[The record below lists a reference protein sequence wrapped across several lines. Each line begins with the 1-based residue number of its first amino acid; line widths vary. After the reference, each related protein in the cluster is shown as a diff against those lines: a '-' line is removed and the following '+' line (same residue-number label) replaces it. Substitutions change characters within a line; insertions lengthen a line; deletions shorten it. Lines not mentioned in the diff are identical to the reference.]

1 MKLPKFIEKVT
12 QGEAIS
18 FNETLI
24 VITES
29 YHYQPTEF
37 SNGVGDEILINPA
50 GTNEGS
56 CKIFAF
62 ANLHQLDEQQTLS
75 LFGDY
80 YRVDVLQNPTGTNHQ
95 NIRNFIRFGWN
106 GIHFKGTVLTP
117 MKTV

>member
-1 MKLPKFIEKVT
+1 MKLQKFIEKAI

-18 FNETLI
+18 FNETI
-24 VITES
+24 IIITEN

-37 SNGVGDEILINPA
+37 SNGLGDDILVNTA

-62 ANLHQLDEQQTLS
+62 AKLHQLNEQQTLS

-80 YRVDVLQNPTGTNHQ
+80 YRVEVLQNPKGTSHQ
-95 NIRNFIRFGWN
+95 NIRNFMQFGWV
-106 GIHFKGTVLTP
+106 GIHFAGTVLTP
-117 MKTV
+117 MK